1 MNGTPRRKAMV
12 TSSPASRVACS
23 GLSMTHGPAIRANRR
38 SPPMARS
45 PIATGFTP
53 PIVSGDGCG
62 RSPRA
67 TLRLVPAGG
76 ADEAGEERM
85 RARRPGLELGME
97 LDGQIPGMARQLGD
111 LDELA
116 VWRSAGD
123 PQPVL
128 DERAFVRA
136 VELVAVTMTL
146 VDQMDAVYALG
157 ERAWRELAGVAAKA
171 HGAAEVVDTQQVSQL
186 VNHFGRR
193 VRGALG
199 RIGIGQ
205 AGDM

>member
-1 MNGTPRRKAMV
+1 
-12 TSSPASRVACS
+12 
-23 GLSMTHGPAIRANRR
+23 
-38 SPPMARS
+38 
-45 PIATGFTP
+45 
-53 PIVSGDGCG
+53 
-62 RSPRA
+62 
-67 TLRLVPAGG
+67 
-76 ADEAGEERM
+76 M

-205 AGDM
+205 AGDMTRKLDRRPLESVADSEIRDPTPARTLGGLHHAACATGAEAARHQNAVGVVEQRRAAGGFERLGL